1 MSYTGQFVKQSNNFA
16 VNAVK
21 IIDNNNQLAIRAPDI
36 CMQSLSMA
44 VILSYV
50 LLPQRRHQKDDEG
63 KTMIWHSFIGLNRSE
78 YCRVRNLIKTD
89 G

>member
-1 MSYTGQFVKQSNNFA
+1 VSYTGQFVKQSNNFA

-21 IIDNNNQLAIRAPDI
+21 IIDNNNQSCTRYMYAKPLYGCYPIVCFGA
-36 CMQSLSMA
+36 
-44 VILSYV
+44 
-50 LLPQRRHQKDDEG
+50 QRRHQKDDEG